1 MSTDATAVMAP
12 PDNHQPQPAQLVHSP
27 HSEMA
32 NESSTTT
39 TNTTTDP
46 DNITMKDDKDRD
58 NESHKPTGLHS
69 PPDSNNAMKLD
80 TSDDS
85 DLSDLEDPAPDVHH
99 LPENPPAIEPQEE
112 EEDIGDV
119 LPDHWSG
126 TVPVFKPNMHQFK
139 DFKKFVCRPHCLLL
153 CALDIDFMRNY
164 FLVKSRVQLT

>member
-12 PDNHQPQPAQLVHSP
+12 PDNHQPQPQQLVHSP
-27 HSEMA
+27 HSEIA
-32 NESSTTT
+32 NEPSTTT
-39 TNTTTDP
+39 ATTTTTTTEP
-46 DNITMKDDKDRD
+46 NNITMKADKDHD
-58 NESHKPTGLHS
+58 NESTKPTGLHS

-85 DLSDLEDPAPDVHH
+85 DLSDLEDPAPDIN
-99 LPENPPAIEPQEE
+99 LPPENPPAIEPQEE

-139 DFKKFVCRPHCLLL
+139 DFKKFVCRTHYVLLYL
-153 CALDIDFMRNY
+153 FNLTSMRNSTLVV
-164 FLVKSRVQLT
+164 FLV

>member
-12 PDNHQPQPAQLVHSP
+12 PDNHQPQPPQPPQPLQLVHSP
-27 HSEMA
+27 HSEIA

-39 TNTTTDP
+39 DP
-46 DNITMKDDKDRD
+46 NNITMKDDKDHD
-58 NESHKPTGLHS
+58 NDSHKPTGLHS

-85 DLSDLEDPAPDVHH
+85 DLSDLEDPAPDVNH
-99 LPENPPAIEPQEE
+99 LPENPPAIEPQEEEE

-126 TVPVFKPNMHQFK
+126 TVPVFKPTMHQFK
-139 DFKKFVCRPHCLLL
+139 DFKKFVCRSHCLLL
-153 CALDIDFMRNY
+153 YSLDIDFMRNSALGV
-164 FLVKSRVQLT
+164 FRV